1 MRTRQGWLAGLL
13 ALPVGAGVA
22 LLQLRGWLTVD
33 SALFAWV
40 LWLCAALL
48 LWLLAL
54 AAPPAP
60 GGRQRPAATP
70 QAPNDRDDTDAFFQA
85 SRQTGAFG
93 PAARQ
98 ENACFKPVD
107 GWGSENRA
115 TDARST
121 GDRVAVDRAAV
132 DRAAGGHT
140 MAARCQNCRC
150 PHCPCPQRRGQNG
163 AQNFAPHRDTA
174 QAPQNA
180 PCPADDPLRG
190 LGGCLVGGCGLC
202 LLGALGGQGLR
213 LGPLAAALWLGGL
226 AAAFF
231 WLLLCL
237 LALACAWA
245 QREPPA

>member
-13 ALPVGAGVA
+13 ALPMGAGVA
-22 LLQLRGWLTVD
+22 LLQLRGQLAVD

-40 LWLCAALL
+40 FWLCAALL

-60 GGRQRPAATP
+60 GGRHGRPAPPPGATDSR
-70 QAPNDRDDTDAFFQA
+70 ATGDTFCQA
-85 SRQTGAFG
+85 SRQTGVFG

-98 ENACFKPVD
+98 ENAFPKPLD
-107 GWGSENRA
+107 GWGSENGA
-115 TDARST
+115 TDTRTA
-121 GDRVAVDRAAV
+121 GDRMAD
-132 DRAAGGHT
+132 DQAAGGHT

-163 AQNFAPHRDTA
+163 AQNFAPHWDTA

>member
-40 LWLCAALL
+40 FWLCAALL

-60 GGRQRPAATP
+60 GGRGSSTAPPPGAIDNRAAG
-70 QAPNDRDDTDAFFQA
+70 DTLFPA

-98 ENACFKPVD
+98 ENACFKPLD
-107 GWGSENRA
+107 GWGSENWA

-121 GDRVAVDRAAV
+121 GDRMADG
-132 DRAAGGHT
+132 RAAGGHT
-140 MAARCQNCRC
+140 MATRCQNCRC

-163 AQNFAPHRDTA
+163 AQNFAPHRDIA

-245 QREPPA
+245 QRD